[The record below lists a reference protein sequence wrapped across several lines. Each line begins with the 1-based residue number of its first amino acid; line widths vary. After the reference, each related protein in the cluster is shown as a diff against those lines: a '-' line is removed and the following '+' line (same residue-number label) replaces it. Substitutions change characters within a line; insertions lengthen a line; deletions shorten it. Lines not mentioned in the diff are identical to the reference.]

1 MNGLYAV
8 LVVSAVL
15 AVACAVSYNGLVRLR
30 NKVNEAWSGI
40 DVQLERR
47 HDLIPN
53 LVTAVQAYATHEREL
68 FDEVAAARTLAQAA
82 QGPAQAGPAE
92 AVLGQA
98 VGKLLAVSE
107 AYPQLRASDNF
118 LALQKEL
125 TNTEDEIAAARR
137 IYNGNVQ
144 IYNTQLQSFPTNFW
158 GPILGFAEVDLF
170 EAESDARVA
179 PSVAAG
185 VPVQP

>member
-107 AYPQLRASDNF
+107 AYPALTATQNFRDLQAQL
-118 LALQKEL
+118 EG
-125 TNTEDEIAAARR
+125 TENRIAVERMR
-137 IYNGNVQ
+137 YN
-144 IYNTQLQSFPTNFW
+144 
-158 GPILGFAEVDLF
+158 
-170 EAESDARVA
+170 
-179 PSVAAG
+179 
-185 VPVQP
+185 